1 MDDSVIRHK
10 TLGPLP
16 ILAMT
21 REPDALPAR
30 RRTASP
36 RTSPDEDGGGCR
48 TAAPRPSLVPQPG
61 GFVPLSGNRHAS

>member
-1 MDDSVIRHK
+1 MGDSVIRHE

-21 REPDALPAR
+21 REPDTLTAR

-36 RTSPDEDGGGCR
+36 RNSPGEDG
-48 TAAPRPSLVPQPG
+48 G